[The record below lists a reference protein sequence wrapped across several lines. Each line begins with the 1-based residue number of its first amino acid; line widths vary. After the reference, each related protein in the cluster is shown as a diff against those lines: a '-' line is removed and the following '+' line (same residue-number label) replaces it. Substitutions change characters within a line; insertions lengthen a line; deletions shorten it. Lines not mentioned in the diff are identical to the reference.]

1 MRPTAAATI
10 MLGLAITACSGK
22 SAPGPLGSPVD
33 LRGALPDSLQSETAP
48 DSVYH
53 QRITVG
59 PDSAAVELSWTMFQ
73 HGSGRY
79 LASVSGRLLAVA
91 PYDSIT
97 LGGVSRLR
105 NVGSKFEHVESG
117 KIQVRWFKSAFMHDT
132 SGSIGFT
139 FDALGRGGIDGTL
152 PQRSR

>member
-1 MRPTAAATI
+1 MRTIAAATI
-10 MLGLAITACSGK
+10 ILGLAITACSGK
-22 SAPGPLGSPVD
+22 AAPGPLGSPVD
-33 LRGALPDSLQSETAP
+33 LRRALPDSLRSETAP

-53 QRITVG
+53 QRIAVG
-59 PDSAAVELSWTMFQ
+59 PDSARVELSWTTFQ

-91 PYDSIT
+91 PYDSLT
-97 LGGVSRLR
+97 LGAVSDLR

-117 KIQVRWFKSAFMHDT
+117 KIQVRWFKSAFMRDT
-132 SGSIGFT
+132 SGTIGFT
-139 FDALGRGGIDGTL
+139 FDGLGRGGVDGTL

>member
-1 MRPTAAATI
+1 MRTAATI
-10 MLGLAITACSGK
+10 ILGLAITACTGSA
-22 SAPGPLGSPVD
+22 APGPLGSPVD
-33 LRGALPDSLQSETAP
+33 LSQALPDSLRSETAP

-59 PDSAAVELSWTMFQ
+59 PDSAPVELSWTTFQ

-79 LASVSGRLLAVA
+79 LKSVAASLLAAA

-97 LGGVSRLR
+97 LGTVSHLR

-117 KIQVRWFKSAFMHDT
+117 KIQVQWFKSSFRRHT
-132 SGSIGFT
+132 SGALGFT

-152 PQRSR
+152 PQRAR